1 MRDQERK
8 VSISNSMLR
17 SRIPKGA
24 HHIKYDDK
32 FIDTTPY
39 KGTFFF
45 SFWGRIERERERT
58 NYREDDPH

>member
-45 SFWGRIERERERT
+45 LFGVELRERERT